1 MLNVFQ
7 TKWFCLCV
15 CSAICKPHHLL
26 FHGWEDTLRFGN
38 SLLLPSQLNSVER
51 KKQFSNFN
59 LNHLFIVLK
68 GFHYLVE
75 KQSNSWT
82 DMTAVTSY
90 QFEITIETMYMA
102 VCIYIYKTNKQRK
115 YIYIYISVS
124 TEGSQQSGSMTQSL
138 RVNKAKCFVLLLGHI
153 HPCAAQGAMWKGGW
167 KAL

>member
-7 TKWFCLCV
+7 TKWFWLCV

-51 KKQFSNFN
+51 KKEQFSNFN

-82 DMTAVTSY
+82 DMTTVTSY
-90 QFEITIETMYMA
+90 QSEITTETMYLA
-102 VCIYIYKTNKQRK
+102 AYIYTH
-115 YIYIYISVS
+115 IYVHICTSVF
-124 TEGSQQSGSMTQSL
+124 TEGSEQPESMTQSL
-138 RVNKAKCFVLLLGHI
+138 RFNKAKCYVLLLGHN
-153 HPCAAQGAMWKGGW
+153 HPYAALGAMGKGGW